1 VIKNNSFYSTGTQ
14 MENRIH
20 MNTNEF
26 EKAKVFSFSE
36 SVDYSDGG
44 IVSKTVL
51 KKQTGNISLFSF
63 AKGEALS
70 EHTAP
75 FDAMITV
82 VDGRGEVVIGG
93 ISFLLDAGQSI
104 IMPANITHAVN
115 AVEKF
120 KMVLTMIK
128 SS

>member
-1 VIKNNSFYSTGTQ
+1 MSA
-14 MENRIH
+14 
-20 MNTNEF
+20 NEF

-36 SVDYSDGG
+36 SIEFSEGG

-63 AKGEALS
+63 SKGEALS

-75 FDAMITV
+75 FDALIQV
-82 VDGRGEVVIGG
+82 VEGKGEIIIGG
-93 ISFLLDAGQSI
+93 KSFILDAGQSI
-104 IMPANITHAVN
+104 IMPADVSHAVKAEEN
-115 AVEKF
+115 F
-120 KMVLTMIK
+120 KMVLTMIR

>member
-1 VIKNNSFYSTGTQ
+1 
-14 MENRIH
+14 MA
-20 MNTNEF
+20 TNEF
-26 EKAKVFSFSE
+26 EKSRVFSFSE
-36 SVDYSDGG
+36 SIEYSDGG

-75 FDAMITV
+75 FDAMIQV

-93 ISFLLDAGQSI
+93 KSFMLDAGQSI

>member
-1 VIKNNSFYSTGTQ
+1 MDS
-14 MENRIH
+14 
-20 MNTNEF
+20 NEF
-26 EKAKVFSFSE
+26 EKSKVFSFSE
-36 SVDYSDGG
+36 SIDYSDGG

-75 FDAMITV
+75 FDAMIQV

-93 ISFLLDAGQSI
+93 KSFLLEAGQSI

>member
-1 VIKNNSFYSTGTQ
+1 
-14 MENRIH
+14 MD
-20 MNTNEF
+20 TNQF
-26 EKAKVFSFSE
+26 ERSKVFSFNE

-75 FDAMITV
+75 FDAMIQV
-82 VDGRGEVVIGG
+82 VDGKGEVIIGG
-93 ISFLLDAGQSI
+93 KSYILETGQCI

-128 SS
+128 SE

>member
-1 VIKNNSFYSTGTQ
+1 MQS
-14 MENRIH
+14 
-20 MNTNEF
+20 NEF
-26 EKAKVFSFSE
+26 EKSKVFSFNE
-36 SVDYSDGG
+36 SIEYSDGG

-75 FDAMITV
+75 FDAMIQV
-82 VDGRGEVVIGG
+82 VDGRGEVIIGG
-93 ISFLLDAGQSI
+93 KSFFLESGQCI
-104 IMPANITHAVN
+104 IMPANITHAVK